1 MGHIRQHKD
10 IFAKPREVEKENKT
24 NIKSREITEIS
35 WVKKI
40 TECGEKNVDWEFL
53 IWFKIMILLFFIK
66 IEANQII
73 LISMWED
80 LSSFVFLNIGSI
92 S

>member
-40 TECGEKNVDWEFL
+40 TECGEKNGDWEFL